1 MNADSKVNILMVDDQ
16 PAKLLSYEV
25 ILSELGEN
33 LIKATSASEALS
45 LLLKNDIAVVLM
57 DVSMPDL
64 DGFELADVI
73 RQHPRFQKTAII
85 FISGVHLTDTDKIQG
100 YRSGAVDYISV
111 PVVPEVLRAKIGVFV
126 DLHRKTRMLEMLNN
140 ELEQRVAARTEE
152 LRQREEQFR
161 SRAQLLELA
170 TEAIVMR
177 DMTGNLLYWNSGA
190 EGLYGWKR
198 EEVLGKDLHTVL
210 KTVFPVSRDAVENTL
225 LERKLW
231 QGNLVQTRKDGSEVI
246 VACRKT
252 MNHEG
257 DAVLEVN
264 RDITAQMQAEEAL
277 RETEKLAAMG
287 RVAGIIAHEINN
299 PLAAITNIF
308 FLLRNHPSLDEE
320 ARHCA
325 ALAEQELQRVSHITR
340 QTLSF
345 YRESKTPIAVTLT
358 ELLDDVLG
366 LQERQVL
373 NSHIKLSK
381 RYLAPG
387 MVHGFPVELRQIFLN
402 LIINAIQA
410 MPSGGKLCITVR
422 DVYDWTMRRRG
433 IAVSI
438 VDTGVGIKAQD
449 SRRLFEPF
457 FSTKS
462 TKGTGLGL
470 WISKGIIQKYDGRIS
485 FRSLRDGNGCTT
497 CFRVFLPTSSSFN
510 LVGTSTGEMSSSP
523 IEISQNGHGAA
534 MTHA

>member
-1 MNADSKVNILMVDDQ
+1 MNADPKVNILMVDDQ

-111 PVVPEVLRAKIGVFV
+111 PVVPEVLRAKISVFV
-126 DLHRKTRMLEMLNN
+126 ELHRKTRMLEKLND
-140 ELEQRVAARTEE
+140 ELEQRVTERTEE

-177 DMTGNLLYWNSGA
+177 DMNGNLLYWNSGA
-190 EGLYGWKR
+190 ESLYGWKR
-198 EEVLGKDLHTVL
+198 EEVLGKDLHAVL
-210 KTVFPVSRDAVENTL
+210 KTEFPVSRDAVEGTL

-320 ARHCA
+320 ALHCA
-325 ALAEQELQRVSHITR
+325 MLAEQELQRVSHITR

-345 YRESKTPIAVTLT
+345 YRESKTPIAVSMT

-366 LQERQVL
+366 LQERQLL
-373 NSHIKLSK
+373 NSHIKLRK
-381 RYLAPG
+381 QYFAPG
-387 MVHGFPVELRQIFLN
+387 TVHGFPVELRQVFLN
-402 LIINAIQA
+402 LISNAIQA
-410 MPSGGKLCITVR
+410 MPDEGKLRISVR
-422 DVYDWTMRRRG
+422 EAYDWTLGRRG
-433 IAVSI
+433 IAVSV
-438 VDTGVGIKAQD
+438 VDTGMGIKPQD
-449 SRRLFEPF
+449 SRKLFEPF

-485 FRSLRDGNGCTT
+485 FRSFRDGKGCAT
-497 CFRVFLPTSSSFN
+497 CFRVFLPTSPSFN
-510 LVGTSTGEMSSSP
+510 LASTSAGEVSNPLDSSS
-523 IEISQNGHGAA
+523 NGHGAA
-534 MTHA
+534 MMHA